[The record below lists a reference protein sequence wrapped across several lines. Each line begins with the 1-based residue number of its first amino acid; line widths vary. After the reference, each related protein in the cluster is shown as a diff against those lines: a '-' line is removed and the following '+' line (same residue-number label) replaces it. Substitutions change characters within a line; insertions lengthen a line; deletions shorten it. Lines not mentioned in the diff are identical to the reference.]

1 MSVPLTAQAIMNRT
15 LITARPDM
23 TCEEV
28 QELLVANRIS
38 GAPVV
43 DEAGRLIGII
53 SMSDILN
60 TGLNL
65 AFSPSFQES
74 DVLDRA
80 LESEGFHLETL
91 TEGFVSDFM
100 TRRVITAPPDT
111 AIEALAEIMYKN
123 RIHRVVIVDA
133 RDQQPCGI
141 VTTFD
146 LLKALTGKIPAGRT
160 A

>member
-1 MSVPLTAQAIMNRT
+1 MTLTAQSMMNRHV
-15 LITARPDM
+15 ITARPDM

-43 DEAGRLIGII
+43 DETGCLVGLI

-74 DVLDRA
+74 DALDRA
-80 LESEGFHLETL
+80 LESEGFHLESI

-100 TRRVITAPPDT
+100 TRRVITATPET

-133 RDQQPCGI
+133 RNQQLCGI

-146 LLKALTGKIPAGRT
+146 LLKAFTGKIPARPT